1 MRLKSI
7 LSAAILSCFGMLAH
21 AEQVMETDVVVVG
34 AGASGSAAAY
44 ALTEQGLKV
53 VNVEKRP
60 QTGGTGQFSE
70 GIFAVE
76 SKMQRE
82 NNHVF
87 TRDQAFKLVMD
98 YSHWR
103 PNAKLVR
110 NYINKSADTI
120 DWLQN
125 LGVHFEKLTSNY
137 PGGYYTWHIYQG
149 RGRAVIDV
157 LQQRFAEQGGTL
169 LLKTA
174 GKQLITNDK
183 GKIVGLMAESSTGEA
198 IRINAKTVVIATG
211 GFGSNK
217 EMLTEYTRFPDVE
230 VVGIDGK
237 MGDGIKM
244 AWEVGAAKDGRE
256 FINMS
261 YRPGPSKES
270 TTNHYAASAK
280 QPHLWLNPK
289 GERFTNEANI
299 EQWPF
304 AGNALENQGGVMFV
318 LYDENTKNY
327 MIDHGID
334 VGVGVMV
341 PVATKLTK
349 LEEHFARGEK
359 AGKAF
364 RANTI
369 QELAQKTGMDYQ
381 TLKENIER
389 YNELCSVRHD
399 EDFVKDA
406 RYLRPVAKAPF
417 YAVKSVATSL
427 GTLGGVKV
435 NEKLQAIDDKGTPV
449 AGLYVIGNDAGGMYG
464 DSYDLVMA
472 GSTVGFAINSAR
484 IAAENIAQDLGAK
497 KPLVVKASDKK
508 S

>member
-1 MRLKSI
+1 MRIKTLLTAAVLACFS
-7 LSAAILSCFGMLAH
+7 LSAS
-21 AEQVMETDVVVVG
+21 AEQTLETDVVVVG
-34 AGASGSAAAY
+34 AGASGSAASY
-44 ALTEQGLKV
+44 ALVEQGL
-53 VNVEKRP
+53 NVINIEKRH

-76 SKMQRE
+76 SKIQRE
-82 NNHVF
+82 HNYVF
-87 TRDQAFKLVMD
+87 TRDQAFKLIMD

-110 NYINKSADTI
+110 GYVDKSADTI
-120 DWLQN
+120 EWLQN

-137 PGGYYTWHIYQG
+137 PGGYYTWHIYEG

-157 LQQRFAEQGGTL
+157 LQKRFAEKNGKL
-169 LLKTA
+169 LLETT
-174 GKQLITNDK
+174 GKKLIQDANGRVT
-183 GKIVGLMAESSTGEA
+183 GIMAENADGDV
-198 IRINAKTVVIATG
+198 IRINAKAVVIATG

-217 EMLTEYTRFPDVE
+217 EMLKQYTRFPDVE
-230 VVGIDGK
+230 VLGIDGK
-237 MGDGIKM
+237 IGEGLQM
-244 AWEVGAAKDGRE
+244 AWEAGAAKDGSE

-280 QPHLWLNPK
+280 QPHLWLNTR

-318 LYDENTKNY
+318 MYDEGTKQY
-327 MIDHGID
+327 MINHGID

-341 PVATKLTK
+341 PVATKLEK
-349 LEEHFARGEK
+349 LEADFAKGEQ

-364 RANTI
+364 KANSL
-369 QELAQKTGMDYQ
+369 EEMAKKTGMDYQ
-381 TLKENIER
+381 TLKASIDR
-389 YNELCSVRHD
+389 YNQLCDIRHD
-399 EDFVKDA
+399 EDFAKDS
-406 RYLRPVAKAPF
+406 RYMRPVVKAPF

-435 NEKLQAIDDKGTPV
+435 NEKLQAVTDKGVPV
-449 AGLYVIGNDAGGMYG
+449 PGLYVIGNDAGGMYG

-472 GSTVGFAINSAR
+472 GSTVGFAVNSGR
-484 IAAENIAQDLGAK
+484 IAAETIAKELNVNK
-497 KPLVVKASDKK
+497 
-508 S
+508 

>member
-7 LSAAILSCFGMLAH
+7 FTAVIFSCFSMMAS
-21 AEQVMETDVVVVG
+21 AEQLMETDVVVVG
-34 AGASGSAAAY
+34 AGASGSAASY
-44 ALTEQGLKV
+44 ALVEQGLKV
-53 VNVEKRP
+53 INVEKRP
-60 QTGGTGQFSE
+60 TTGGTGQFSE

-110 NYINKSADTI
+110 NYINKSASTI
-120 DWLQN
+120 DWLQG

-149 RGRAVIDV
+149 RGRAVINV

-169 LLKTA
+169 LLNTA
-174 GKQLITNDK
+174 GKRLLTDDK
-183 GKIVGLMAESSTGEA
+183 GKVVGLMVENNAGEA

-211 GFGSNK
+211 GFGSNR

-230 VVGIDGK
+230 VVGIEGK
-237 MGDGIKM
+237 VGDGIKM
-244 AWEVGAAKDGRE
+244 AWEAGAAKDGRE

-280 QPHLWLNPK
+280 QPHLWLNVK

-318 LYDENTKNY
+318 LYDDDTKRY
-327 MIDHGID
+327 MIDEGID
-334 VGVGVMV
+334 VGVGIMV

-349 LEEHFARGEK
+349 LEEHFSRGEK

-364 RANTI
+364 RANSI
-369 QELAQKTGMDYQ
+369 KELAQKTGMDYQ
-381 TLKENIER
+381 TLKDNIER
-389 YNELCSVRHD
+389 YNQLCSIRHD

-406 RYLRPVAKAPF
+406 RYLRPVIKAPF

-435 NEKLQAIDDKGTPV
+435 NEILQAIDDKGTPV
-449 AGLYVIGNDAGGMYG
+449 SGLYIVGNDAGGMYG

-484 IAAENIAQDLGAK
+484 IAAENIAHELGVK
-497 KPLVVKASDKK
+497 KPLVIK
-508 S
+508 STDQKI

>member
-1 MRLKSI
+1 MKFKSI
-7 LSAAILSCFGMLAH
+7 LSAAILTCFSISAL
-21 AEQVMETDVVVVG
+21 AEQVIDTDVVVVG
-34 AGASGSAAAY
+34 AGASGSAASY
-44 ALTEQGLKV
+44 ALVEQGLKV
-53 VNVEKRP
+53 VNIEKRH

-82 NNHVF
+82 HNYVF
-87 TRDQAFKLVMD
+87 TRDQAFKLIMD

-110 NYINKSADTI
+110 GYVDKSADTI
-120 DWLQN
+120 DWLTN

-137 PGGYYTWHIYQG
+137 PGGYYTWHIYDG

-157 LQQRFAEQGGTL
+157 LQKCFAEKNGKL
-169 LLKTA
+169 LLETT
-174 GKQLITNDK
+174 GKKLIKDSK
-183 GKIVGLMAESSTGEA
+183 GRVSGIMAENADGDT
-198 IRINAKTVVIATG
+198 IRINAKAVVIATG

-217 EMLTEYTRFPDVE
+217 AMLEQYTRFPEVE
-230 VVGIDGK
+230 VLGIDGK
-237 MGDGIKM
+237 VGEGLQM
-244 AWEVGAAKDGRE
+244 AWEAGAAKDGSE

-280 QPHLWLNPK
+280 QPHLWVNTH

-318 LYDENTKNY
+318 LYDENTKKY
-327 MIDHGID
+327 MVEQGID

-341 PVATKLTK
+341 PVATKLAK
-349 LEEHFARGEK
+349 LEEDFAKGEK

-364 RANTI
+364 KANSI
-369 QELAQKTGMDYQ
+369 EELAKKTDMDYQ
-381 TLKENIER
+381 TLKTNIDR
-389 YNELCSVRHD
+389 YNQLCDIRHD

-406 RYLRPVAKAPF
+406 RYMRPVAKAPF

-435 NEKLQAIDDKGTPV
+435 NEKLQAVDEKGTPV

-472 GSTVGFAINSAR
+472 GSTVGFAMNSGR
-484 IAAENIAQDLGAK
+484 IAAENIAKEINIK
-497 KPLVVKASDKK
+497 K
-508 S
+508 